1 MRKMIISFCLLFAAL
16 SLKAQ
21 SISGIRIDGGNNPI
35 LVYFGETQMCL
46 PTTTCFVANLK
57 PGYYTVEVYATRFA
71 RPGER
76 TWRGERLYSDRV
88 YFDGSGIKDILVQG
102 DDDLRPNR
110 PGGDECYPD
119 NAGDFRVMNPKLF
132 NQFFDQV
139 KNEPFHSDRIK
150 TIETA
155 LVTTYFTSAQCLR
168 LVNLYSFDDE
178 KVKLMKLMY
187 PRIADKQA
195 FFTVVDT
202 LTFSSNKDEMNNFM
216 KSYGKRR

>member
-21 SISGIRIDGGNNPI
+21 SMSGIRIDGGNRPI
-35 LVYFGETQMCL
+35 LVYLGENQMCL

-57 PGYYTVEVYATRFA
+57 PGYYTVEVYATRFT

-76 TWRGERLYSDRV
+76 AWRGDRLYSDRV
-88 YFDGSGIKDILVQG
+88 YFDGSGVKDILVR
-102 DDDLRPNR
+102 DDDDVRPNR
-110 PGGDECYPD
+110 PGGDECYTD
-119 NAGDFRVMNPKLF
+119 NVGDARVMNQKLF